1 VAGESPSTSP
11 DTRHPPPATI
21 KITDF
26 GLAKRLAEDGGRTST
41 GMILGTPSY
50 MAPEQAAGRI
60 RDIGPATDV
69 YALGAILYELLTG
82 QPPFRDET
90 VMATLKRVESDEPT
104 APSRLCQGLPD
115 DLETICLKCLAKEP
129 TKRYATAEDLADDL
143 RRFLE
148 GKPIAARAVGV
159 GERVWKWVKR
169 RPAPAALIGV
179 GLAAAIALP
188 VVGITWY
195 VQVRQ
200 ERDRARHSFQVA
212 RQAID
217 DLYVKMASEQ
227 LFDEPQLDPLCQELL
242 EKARRLY
249 EELAQQHAED
259 PDVRRDTALAWFR
272 LGDIHRR
279 LDQHKAAEAAYGE
292 AIVRQEGLCRDYAQE
307 PRYPQDL
314 ANSHN
319 WLGELLRERNR
330 LAEAERHYR
339 VAEALQRDL
348 VGWFPGKLTYRR
360 ELARSHFNLGIVEKD
375 TNRLPAACKDS
386 DEAVDLLTALHQA
399 NAAEPNVR
407 QDLARALINRGV
419 LHKLCGRPDEAR
431 RDYDQGID
439 LLARLHDE
447 FPGRTAYKFEM
458 AIARQNRGNLL
469 WSQKRQG
476 EAQAEHQEALA
487 LLRRLVADYS
497 HRPRYKKKMAAALMN
512 SGSSLVASDRAGA
525 EACWNQARSLFEALT
540 RDDPETAD
548 HHGLLAITLGNL
560 GWLRTKQ
567 EDWPEARRLIE
578 QGIAEA
584 QAALKPNP
592 QHPRYR
598 EELRNLYQDQAET
611 LVQLGDHSAATQ
623 AAVNLAGV
631 FPRQAQESY
640 YAACFFARCV
650 PLAQEDDRTARAYV
664 MQAVALLR
672 QAANTASPQLKR
684 LPEEKRVFQPLASQP
699 EFSEVMRALEAKV
712 RPAS

>member
-1 VAGESPSTSP
+1 MSKSDRRAAGPLAP
-11 DTRHPPPATI
+11 V

-26 GLAKRLAEDGGRTST
+26 GLAKRLAEDRGRTST

-69 YALGAILYELLTG
+69 YALGAILYEMLTG
-82 QPPFRDET
+82 QPPFRGES
-90 VMATLKRVESDEPT
+90 VVATLKRVESDEPT
-104 APSRLCQGLPD
+104 APSRLCRGLPG

-129 TKRYATAEDLADDL
+129 PQRYATAEDLADDL
-143 RRFLE
+143 RRFLD
-148 GKPIAARAVGV
+148 GKPIAARPVGV
-159 GERVWKWVKR
+159 GERAWKWVKR

-179 GLAAAIALP
+179 GVVAAIVLP

-195 VQVRQ
+195 VQVRR
-200 ERDRARHSFQVA
+200 ERDRALHSSQVA

-227 LFDEPQLDPLCQELL
+227 LFDEPQLDPLCQALL

-249 EELAQQHAED
+249 EDLAQQHAED

-272 LGDIHRR
+272 LGDIYRR
-279 LDQHKAAEAAYGE
+279 LDQHQAAETAYGE
-292 AIVRQEGLCRDYAQE
+292 AIFRQERLRRDYPQE

-330 LAEAERHYR
+330 LAEAEWHYH
-339 VAEALQRDL
+339 AAQALQRDL
-348 VGWFPGKLTYRR
+348 VERFPPERTYRR
-360 ELARSHFNLGIVEKD
+360 ELARSHYNLGIVEKD
-375 TNRLPAACKDS
+375 TGRLPAACEDS
-386 DEAVDLLTALHQA
+386 DRAVELLAALHQA
-399 NAAEPNVR
+399 DAAEPNVR

-419 LHKLCGRPDEAR
+419 LHKLGGRPDEAR
-431 RDYDQGID
+431 RDYDQAID

-469 WSQKRQG
+469 WSQKRHG

-512 SGSSLVASDRAGA
+512 SGSSLVASDPAGA
-525 EACWNQARSLFEALT
+525 EACWNQARTLFEALAK
-540 RDDPETAD
+540 DDPETAD

-567 EDWPEARRLIE
+567 EDWPKARRLIE
-578 QGIAEA
+578 QGIAEV

-598 EELRNLYQDQAET
+598 EELRNLYQNLAYT
-611 LVQLGDHSAATQ
+611 LVQLGDHAAAVKAAT
-623 AAVNLAGV
+623 NLAGV
-631 FPRQAQESY
+631 FPRQAQDSY
-640 YAACFFARCV
+640 NAACFVARCV
-650 PLAQEDDRTARAYV
+650 PLAQEDDQAARAYAA
-664 MQAVALLR
+664 QAVALLR
-672 QAANTASPQLKR
+672 QAAGTASPQLKR
-684 LPEEKRVFQPLASQP
+684 LPEEKQVFQPLASQP
-699 EFSEVMRALEAKV
+699 AFAEIMRKLEAKV